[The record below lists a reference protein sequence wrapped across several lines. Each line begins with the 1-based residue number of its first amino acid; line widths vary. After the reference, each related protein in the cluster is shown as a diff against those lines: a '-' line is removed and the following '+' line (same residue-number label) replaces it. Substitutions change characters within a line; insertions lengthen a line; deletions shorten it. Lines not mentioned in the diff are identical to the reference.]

1 MTLFNRG
8 NLGLNDSPAPTREAG
23 GGGVC
28 MWGERDGMSGVALMG
43 ASKFGYLQTPR
54 PTGTNGDGRTG
65 TDGHGRH
72 VTACHGAHA
81 MHKFARHAPARH
93 NAALA
98 FVTMLT
104 DYSAFPS
111 WHNMGTTSAS

>member
-1 MTLFNRG
+1 
-8 NLGLNDSPAPTREAG
+8 
-23 GGGVC
+23 

-81 MHKFARHAPARH
+81 MHKFARLARACTACSSSH
-93 NAALA
+93 KAALA
-98 FVTMLT
+98 FLTMLNT
-104 DYSAFPS
+104 TGTAAGLFS
-111 WHNMGTTSAS
+111 WLGRAATQQEGEHAWTRLPNRRMVNE